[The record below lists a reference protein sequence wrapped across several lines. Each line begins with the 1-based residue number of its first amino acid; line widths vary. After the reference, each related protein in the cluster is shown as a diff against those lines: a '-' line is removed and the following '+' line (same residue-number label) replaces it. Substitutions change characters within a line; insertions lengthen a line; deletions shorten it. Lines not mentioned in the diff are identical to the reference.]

1 MTTPQPGGHHLDDRR
16 ALAYILDVLVDLGQG

>member
-16 ALAYILDVLVDLGQG
+16 TLAYMRDVLDDLEQR